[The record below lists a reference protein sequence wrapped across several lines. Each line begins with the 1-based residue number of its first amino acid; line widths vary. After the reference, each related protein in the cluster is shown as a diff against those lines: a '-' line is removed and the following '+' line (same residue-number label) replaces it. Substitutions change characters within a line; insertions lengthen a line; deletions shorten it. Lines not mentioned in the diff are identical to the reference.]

1 MHSECDFVRR
11 EQSYER
17 CKQRATIIAC
27 ILFLQMWTKK
37 MKEKKQ
43 RGSELI
49 KEKKI
54 QIVNL
59 VTSPGLFEIY
69 KKSGTQ

>member
-1 MHSECDFVRR
+1 MHPECDFVRR
-11 EQSYER
+11 EQRYER
-17 CKQRATIIAC
+17 CKQSATIIVC

-37 MKEKKQ
+37 MKITQK
-43 RGSELI
+43 GSELI

-54 QIVNL
+54 QIVNI
-59 VTSPGLFEIY
+59 VTSPGLCEIY